1 MSNYI
6 TIDGGTTN
14 TRISL
19 CRDHT
24 IADTVKYNV
33 GAGKAIEDKRIL
45 RDTLRDGISEIL
57 TRIGISEN
65 VITCILASGM
75 LTSEFG
81 IYKLDHIEVPAGIGE
96 LHDNMEKTVLGDIS
110 GIPFVF
116 VRGVK
121 TNSDDFD
128 RMDMMRGEET
138 ELMGIIGDDC
148 GECVYILPGSHSKII
163 KTDDNGRITDFT
175 TMLTGEMIAALSQ
188 NTILKDAID
197 LSDSHL
203 NIEYLMKGFE
213 YCREHGI
220 NKTAFKVRVLKNM
233 FSRSAD
239 EVYSFFMGT
248 VLCGEICEIKKTDPP
263 KIVIGGKVQIKDAMY
278 EILKHVV
285 SCDIVCVSDEVS
297 DTAASLGMIKVFEF
311 KHR

>member
-33 GAGKAIEDKRIL
+33 GAGKAIENKTIL

-57 TRIGISEN
+57 TRNGVSEN
-65 VITCILASGM
+65 DITCILASGM

-96 LHDNMEKTVLGDIS
+96 LRDNMEKAVLGDIS
-110 GIPFVF
+110 DIPFVF

-121 TNSDDFD
+121 TSSDDFD

-163 KTDDNGRITDFT
+163 KTDENGKITELT

-188 NTILKDAID
+188 NTILKDALDI
-197 LSDSHL
+197 SESSL

-220 NKTAFKVRVLKNM
+220 NKAAFKVRVLKNM
-233 FSRSAD
+233 FSKTAD
-239 EVYSFFMGT
+239 EVYSFFMGA
-248 VLCGEICEIKKTDPP
+248 VLCGEIWEIIKINPQ
-263 KIVIGGKVQIKDAMY
+263 KIVIGGKMQIKNAMY
-278 EILKHVV
+278 EILKRVV
-285 SCDIVCVSDEVS
+285 NCDVVRVPDEVS
-297 DTAASLGMIKVFEF
+297 NTAASLGMIKIFEF